1 MNNTE
6 LLFINVLLNKDNYN
20 IYKDEINIKSLK
32 ETHRE
37 LSYIYTVLFSLHEEH
52 KHDLTLSDV
61 QLAFYVKYPDADKVV
76 YDAIFNTL
84 TNSPITPDVGL
95 GIVTQLRNRKVAMEL
110 SEISFK
116 VAQGTESLET
126 LNDFYAKNVNKDDH
140 QNNQELPLSSVSLD
154 LNEIIESSYAE
165 QGLRWR
171 LQCLNKSLGSL
182 RPGDFGF
189 IFARPETGKTT
200 FLASECTNFLEGSTR
215 PVVWLNNEEQGAKVM
230 LRIYQAYFGVTTA
243 QLMANQKKY
252 REAFL
257 AQTAGRFFLFDSAII
272 ERGQVERIVKKLNP
286 QVVIYDQ
293 IDKIRGFSSDRE
305 DLRLGAIYQWAREL
319 AKGSHAAIGVCQA
332 DGTAENVRYLTMEHV
347 ANAKTAK
354 QAEADWILGIGKSHE
369 MEKARF
375 FNISK
380 NKLLGDKDSIPDLR
394 HGRFEVLL
402 EPSIARYQ
410 DVIRY
415 D

>member
-1 MNNTE
+1 MNTE

-52 KHDLTLSDV
+52 KHDLTLADL

-76 YDAIFNTL
+76 YDALFSSL
-84 TNSPITPDVGL
+84 VQSPITPDVGL
-95 GIVTQLRNRKVAMEL
+95 GIVRQLRNRKVAMEL
-110 SEISFK
+110 SEIAFK
-116 VAQGTESLET
+116 VAQGTESLEH
-126 LNDFYAKNVNKDDH
+126 LNDFYVKSVNKDDH
-140 QNNQELPLSSVSLD
+140 QQDQELPLSSVSLD

-200 FLASECTNFLEGSTR
+200 FLASECTNFLGGTSR
-215 PVVWLNNEEQGAKVM
+215 PVIWFNNEEQGAKVM

-243 QLMANQKKY
+243 QLLANQKKY

-286 QVVIYDQ
+286 QIVIYDQ

-319 AKGSHAAIGVCQA
+319 AKGSHASIGVCQA
-332 DGTAENVRYLTMEHV
+332 DGQAENVRYLTMEHV

-410 DVIRY
+410 DVIKY